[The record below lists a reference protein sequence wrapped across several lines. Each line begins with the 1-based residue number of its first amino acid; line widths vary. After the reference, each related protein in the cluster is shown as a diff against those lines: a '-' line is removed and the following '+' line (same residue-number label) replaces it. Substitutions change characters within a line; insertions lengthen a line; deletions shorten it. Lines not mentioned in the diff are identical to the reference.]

1 VVLRPSGFVKIVS
14 PIRKTSESISFY
26 GGFLD
31 TSDFVIG
38 QRWVSH
44 SDTGLGLGIV
54 TEISGRRVT
63 LGFPAA
69 DEERT
74 YAIDNAPL
82 SRIMYQIGEEIETF
96 EGQRFTVRAA
106 EDLGGVLMYY
116 ADDGSEELARIS
128 EVKLSSVVDFSAPHQ
143 RLFAGQFDRNGA
155 FRLRMATVRH
165 QDRLRASAAQG
176 LIGARTQHLAHQ
188 IYIAHEVA
196 TRFAP
201 RVLLADEVGLGKTIE
216 AGLILHYQLH
226 TQRAKRALIVV
237 PESLIHQWLVEMLRG
252 FNLRFSIIDQQR
264 YEAESEF
271 DELLDGDDTDLDD
284 AATNPFEAAQLALC
298 SLDFLRSNEQAQ
310 EDARQAGWDLMVV
323 DEAHHLA
330 WSPEAP
336 SAEYRLIEHLSA
348 ASQGLLLLTATPEQ
362 VGVASHF
369 ARLRLLDPARFH
381 DLEAFRKEEAQYETI
396 NNAVT
401 ELHEQ
406 GTNLDQRAR
415 ESLQGWLG
423 GDFDRLMA
431 EADPV
436 QAVTD
441 ALLDRH
447 GTGRV
452 LFRNTRAAIQGFPER
467 RSRAVPMACPTLYD
481 PSSRHGVQAL
491 SPERGVDEEQWLAE
505 DPRVAWLEKTLS
517 SLKPAKVVVICAHAS
532 TAIALEHYLQLRAGI
547 RSTAFH
553 EHLSLVERDRA
564 AAYFSDSEQGAHALI
579 CSEIGSEGRNFQFAH
594 HLVLFDL
601 PANPDLLEQRI
612 GRLDRIGQTDL
623 IDIHIP
629 YLEGTVQES
638 QFRWFDEG
646 LNAFAASC
654 SVGVAVQDAVSLQWQ
669 QVMDGGDESELATL
683 IDQSRAE
690 ADRLRELLRNGRDAL
705 IELNSCRPGVAEE
718 LIRAIETEES
728 GDPVRQYML
737 DACDILGVDIEDH
750 SEHAD
755 ILRPGE
761 QYQPGHVTELPEDG
775 LTVTWSRQ
783 QALERE
789 DMAFMSWEHP
799 LVSGIMESVTS
810 SGLGKAALATMS
822 VKALPAGTLLLE
834 ALFTVHCPAPESLQ
848 LSRFLPVS
856 PVRLLVDVNGRD
868 LSATLPHDR
877 LNDMCSNI
885 RRRTAQSIVPQIRP
899 QVETMVDHVER
910 LAEPHL
916 EPLQAAAL
924 DGLRHH
930 LGPEIQRLESMKRI
944 NPAIREEEIAFFREQ
959 LTAAESAIGQA
970 SLSLEG
976 IRVIVTA

>member
-1 VVLRPSGFVKIVS
+1 M
-14 PIRKTSESISFY
+14 
-26 GGFLD
+26 D

-54 TEISGRRVT
+54 TDISGRRVT

-82 SRIMYQIGEEIETF
+82 SRIMYQIGEEIENF
-96 EGQRFTVRAA
+96 DGERFVVRAV

-116 ADDGSEELARIS
+116 ADDGGEELTRIS
-128 EVKLSSVVDFSAPHQ
+128 EVKLSSAVDFSAPHQ

-155 FRLRMATVRH
+155 FRLRMATIRH

-176 LIGARTQHLAHQ
+176 LIGARTQHLPHQ

-226 TQRAKRALIVV
+226 TQRARRALIVV
-237 PESLIHQWLVEMLRG
+237 PDSLIHQWLVEMLRR
-252 FNLRFSIIDQQR
+252 FNLRFSIIDQGR
-264 YEAESEF
+264 YDAESVF
-271 DELLDGDDTDLDD
+271 DEFPEDDDVDADD
-284 AATNPFEAAQLALC
+284 AATNPFEAEQLALC
-298 SLDFLRSNEQAQ
+298 SLDFLMSNEQAQ
-310 EDARQAGWDLMVV
+310 KDAHEAGWDLMVV

-330 WSPEAP
+330 WSAEAP
-336 SAEYRLIEHLSA
+336 SPEYQLIEQLSA

-381 DLEAFRKEEAQYETI
+381 DLEAFRKEEEQYEAI
-396 NNAVT
+396 NNAVAQ
-401 ELHEQ
+401 LNEQ
-406 GTNLDQRAR
+406 GANLAGLDATARA
-415 ESLQGWLG
+415 SLQAWLG
-423 GDFDRLMA
+423 DDLDRLMSGS
-431 EADPV
+431 DPV
-436 QAVTD
+436 QSITD

-452 LFRNTRAAIQGFPER
+452 LFRNTRAAIAGFPER
-467 RSRAVPMACPTLYD
+467 QPVGVPLPCPALYE
-481 PSSRHGVQAL
+481 PSARHGIEAL
-491 SPERGVDEEQWLAE
+491 SPEVAVDEEQWLAQ
-505 DPRVAWLEKTLS
+505 DPRVAWLEQTLTR
-517 SLKPAKVVVICAHAS
+517 LKPTKVVVICAHAS
-532 TAIALEHYLQLRAGI
+532 TAVALEHYLQLRAGI

-564 AAYFSDSEQGAHALI
+564 AAYFSDDEQGAHALI

-612 GRLDRIGQTDL
+612 GRLDRIGQTDT

-629 YLEGTVQES
+629 YLEGTAQAT

-654 SVGVAVQDAVSLQWQ
+654 SVGVAVQDAVASQWQ
-669 QVMDGGDESELATL
+669 RAIDEGDEGQLKAL
-683 IDQSRAE
+683 IDDSRAE
-690 ADRLRELLRNGRDAL
+690 ADRLRELLSKGRDAL
-705 IELNSCRPGVAEE
+705 IELNSCRPEVAQG
-718 LIRAIETEES
+718 LIDAIESEES
-728 GDPVRQYML
+728 GDQVREYML
-737 DACDILGVDIEDH
+737 DACDILGVDLEDH

-761 QYQPGHVTELPEDG
+761 QYQAGHVTELPEDG
-775 LTVTWSRQ
+775 LTVTWNRQ

-799 LVSGIMESVTS
+799 LVDGIMESVTS

-834 ALFTVHCPAPESLQ
+834 ALYTVHCPAPESLQ

-885 RRRTAQSIVPQIRP
+885 RRRTAQSVVPQIRP
-899 QVETMVDHVER
+899 QVETMVDHAER
-910 LAEPHL
+910 LAAPHL
-916 EPLQAAAL
+916 EPLRAAAL
-924 DGLRHH
+924 DALRQH
-930 LGPEIQRLESMKRI
+930 LEPEIRRLESMKQV
-944 NPAIREEEIAFFREQ
+944 NPAIREEEIAFFRDQ
-959 LTAAESAIGQA
+959 LAAAESAIDQA

>member
-1 VVLRPSGFVKIVS
+1 
-14 PIRKTSESISFY
+14 
-26 GGFLD
+26 LD

-54 TEISGRRVT
+54 TELSGRRVT

-96 EGQRFTVRAA
+96 EGERFVVRAV

-116 ADDGSEELARIS
+116 ADDGGEELARIS
-128 EVKLSSVVDFSAPHQ
+128 EVKLSSAVDFSAPHQ

-165 QDRLRASAAQG
+165 QDRLRASDAQG
-176 LIGARTQHLAHQ
+176 LIGARTQHLSHQ

-216 AGLILHYQLH
+216 AGLILHYQLQ
-226 TQRAKRALIVV
+226 TQRARRVLIVV
-237 PESLIHQWLVEMLRG
+237 PDSLVHQWLVEMLRR
-252 FNLRFSIIDQQR
+252 FNLRFSIIDQGR
-264 YEAESEF
+264 YDAESAF
-271 DELLDGDDTDLDD
+271 TDLPDEEDEDFADD
-284 AATNPFEAAQLALC
+284 PSANPFEAEQLALC
-298 SLDFLRSNEQAQ
+298 SLDFLMGSAQAQ
-310 EDARQAGWDLMVV
+310 EDARLAGWDLMVV

-330 WSPEAP
+330 WSPEAASP
-336 SAEYRLIEHLSA
+336 EYQLVEQLST

-381 DLEAFRKEEAQYETI
+381 DLEAFRKEEARYEDI

-401 ELHEQ
+401 QLREQ
-406 GTNLDQRAR
+406 GTDLGDSAR
-415 ESLQGWLG
+415 KSLQGWLG
-423 GDFDRLMA
+423 DDFDRLMSGP
-431 EADPV
+431 DPV
-436 QAVTD
+436 QGVID

-452 LFRNTRAAIQGFPER
+452 LFRNTRAAIAGFPER
-467 RSRAVPMACPTLYD
+467 RPAAIPLQCPEIYD
-481 PSSRHGVQAL
+481 PSVRYGMTAL
-491 SPERGVDEEQWLAE
+491 TPEITVDEELWLAQ
-505 DPRVAWLEKTLS
+505 DPRVAWLEQTLTR
-517 SLKPAKVVVICAHAS
+517 LKPAKVVVICAHAS
-532 TAIALEHYLQLRAGI
+532 TAVALEHYLQLRAGI

-564 AAYFSDSEQGAHALI
+564 AAYFADDQQGAHALI

-612 GRLDRIGQTDL
+612 GRLDRIGQTEA
-623 IDIHIP
+623 IDIHVP
-629 YLEGTVQES
+629 YLEDTAQAV

-654 SVGVAVQDAVSLQWQ
+654 SVGVAVQDKVFEQWKKA
-669 QVMDGGDESELATL
+669 MGGGSSEQLSAL
-683 IDQSRAE
+683 LDASQAE
-690 ADRLRELLRNGRDAL
+690 ANRLRELLRKGRDAL
-705 IELNSCRPGVAEE
+705 IELNSCRPEVAET
-718 LIRAIETEES
+718 LIEAIEAEES

-761 QYQPGHVTELPEDG
+761 QYQAGHVTELPEDG
-775 LTVTWSRQ
+775 LTVTWDRQ
-783 QALERE
+783 QALQRE

-810 SGLGKAALATMS
+810 SGLGKAALATMT

-834 ALFTVHCPAPESLQ
+834 ALYTVHCPAPESLQ

-856 PVRLLVDVNGRD
+856 PLRLLVDVNGRD

-899 QVETMVDHVER
+899 QVETMVDHAER
-910 LAEPHL
+910 LAAPHL
-916 EPLQAAAL
+916 EPLRAEAL
-924 DGLRHH
+924 EALSQW
-930 LGPEIQRLESMKRI
+930 LTPEIQRLESLKQI
-944 NPAIREEEIAFFREQ
+944 NPAIRDEEIAFFREQ
-959 LTAAESAIGQA
+959 LAAAEAAIGQA